1 MELFNQLV
9 NDYKIDRVPTDILT
23 KIAFIS
29 AFILDIFI
37 SIKTM
42 LGTGTTLNKALTVV
56 GVTAVFLLGYKF
68 IVYFIVYLLGVP
80 LTLISKVLK
89 VDTKSR
95 RFLTYACERL
105 DFLYYDEKII
115 GRKYYYETLDIIR
128 DLECAE

>member
-23 KIAFIS
+23 KIAFIF

-42 LGTGTTLNKALTVV
+42 LGTGTTLSKALTVV

>member
-42 LGTGTTLNKALTVV
+42 LGTGTTLSKALTVV

-68 IVYFIVYLLGVP
+68 IVYSIVYLLGVP

>member
-42 LGTGTTLNKALTVV
+42 LGTGTTLSKALTVV

>member
-42 LGTGTTLNKALTVV
+42 LGTGTTLSKALTVV
-56 GVTAVFLLGYKF
+56 GVTAVFLLVYKF

>member
-42 LGTGTTLNKALTVV
+42 LGTGTTLSKALTVV
-56 GVTAVFLLGYKF
+56 GITAVFLLGYKF

>member
-9 NDYKIDRVPTDILT
+9 NYYKIDRVPTDILT

-42 LGTGTTLNKALTVV
+42 LGTGTTLSKALTVV

>member
-9 NDYKIDRVPTDILT
+9 SDYKIDRVPTDILT
-23 KIAFIS
+23 KVAFTIAFL
-29 AFILDIFI
+29 LDIGLT
-37 SIKTM
+37 IKTM

-56 GVTAVFLLGYKF
+56 GITAVFLLGYK
-68 IVYFIVYLLGVP
+68 IITYFIVYLIGVP
-80 LTLISKVLK
+80 LTLISKVIK

-95 RFLTYACERL
+95 KFLTYACERL

>member
-42 LGTGTTLNKALTVV
+42 LGTGTTLSKALTVV

-80 LTLISKVLK
+80 LTLISKFLK

>member
-42 LGTGTTLNKALTVV
+42 LGTGTTLSKSLTVV

>member
-23 KIAFIS
+23 KIAFMS

-42 LGTGTTLNKALTVV
+42 LGTGTTLSKALTVV

>member
-42 LGTGTTLNKALTVV
+42 LGTGTTLSKALTVV

-128 DLECAE
+128 DLECTE

>member
-1 MELFNQLV
+1 MELFNKLV

-42 LGTGTTLNKALTVV
+42 LGTGTTLSKALTVV